1 MSGLKWLFLLESY
14 FNATTAD
21 NLYGWFQI
29 KVFGSLPVTQVVS
42 CVFFEAASLWCNN
55 SFKISPINKMCVCK
69 QTTRRTWKCLFCRKN
84 FKNSPN
90 PLQVNWDMVLEV
102 QLLTPLGVPSIS
114 GLKKFANALVRNISF
129 GCGILSQAGTKM
141 IEIVRFIHCCV
152 NLRFKQIVVQFKVY
166 TNCCTKLRSV

>member
-1 MSGLKWLFLLESY
+1 
-14 FNATTAD
+14 
-21 NLYGWFQI
+21 
-29 KVFGSLPVTQVVS
+29 
-42 CVFFEAASLWCNN
+42 
-55 SFKISPINKMCVCK
+55 
-69 QTTRRTWKCLFCRKN
+69 
-84 FKNSPN
+84 
-90 PLQVNWDMVLEV
+90 MVLEV